1 MVLDLIPDFVTSY
14 ITVITLLFT
23 GIAVEN
29 YYVGRITVFQNSVA
43 LLVHADRFESVGLV
57 FLLYLFVGFGTGLY
71 GLWHYSSGS
80 SLTDI
85 YYDSVFYLYSSATV
99 GTIII
104 LTDLFNATLI
114 WVVVGVAVSGLVNT
128 WIYYRAP
135 EGSAPVSPND
145 LSLACEFAEILFGKE
160 RY

>member
-1 MVLDLIPDFVTSY
+1 MVLDLLPDFVTSY
-14 ITVITLLFT
+14 TTVITLLFT

-43 LLVHADRFESVGLV
+43 LLVHAERFESVGL
-57 FLLYLFVGFGTGLY
+57 FLTLYLFVGLGAGLY
-71 GLWHYSSGS
+71 GLWHYLSGS
-80 SLTDI
+80 SLSDI

-99 GTIII
+99 GTVIL
-104 LTDLFNATLI
+104 LTDIFNPTLI
-114 WVVVGVAVSGLVNT
+114 WLVIGIAVSGLVNT

-135 EGSAPVSPND
+135 EDCAPVSPEN
-145 LSLACEFAEILFGKE
+145 LSLAYEFAGDLFGKM